1 MRILHTGDW
10 HLGKNLEGLSRM
22 DEQERFLEDFVHI
35 VKDNNIDLKIGKTAC
50 CEVFDLYMENVSKF
64 LERLPKDIIAS
75 EMEAFALFYIA
86 KSLNKKASCI
96 LTVSDSKFDK
106 NVVSSADRE
115 KGLTKMIE
123 LALDSALK
131 LEE

>member
-1 MRILHTGDW
+1 M
-10 HLGKNLEGLSRM
+10 LSPCPTSIKSASTV
-22 DEQERFLEDFVHI
+22 FVSLANNI
-35 VKDNNIDLKIGKTAC
+35 IIDTAKDNNIDLKIGKTAC
-50 CEVFDLYMENVSKF
+50 CEVFDLYMEDVSKF

-123 LALDSALK
+123 LALNSALK